1 MEMFH
6 VISLMDEAFRN
17 HKLKYTVNETNEYQD
32 IHVPFGIK
40 NGPSV
45 VVRYISHDRRN
56 DVLVRI
62 MNLVNNAPAEKRPR
76 LLDVCNSLNTKFRF
90 IKFTLDAENNLHI
103 EYDFPTNSGDESI
116 GEMAFEI
123 FIRIMQILNE
133 AYPVIATALYARE
146 DETQPWRLLWR
157 QPADFRLPD
166 RNGQAFS
173 FAMQKNHK
181 KHQRKP

>member
-146 DETQPWRLLWR
+146 E
-157 QPADFRLPD
+157 QPAEAGEAAGGDKDILQLLRD
-166 RNGQAFS
+166 SHDEINIKIS
-173 FAMQKNHK
+173 KT
-181 KHQRKP
+181 KPEEPEN